1 MYSCNKTLLD
11 AVKKLLYIAEN
22 VDMQDPSKK
31 KKIENF
37 DETPGLLECGWT
49 RADYEMSLY

>member
-1 MYSCNKTLLD
+1 MCNKTLLE

-37 DETPGLLECGWT
+37 EETRGLLECGWT
-49 RADYEMSLY
+49 RADYEMSLYYN